1 MILILAI
8 MMIMSLILRI
18 DIMRSHW
25 LDIAENKEDN
35 KYELSQYQKELEKSY
50 TEKIEIER
58 KLKAINYRILQL
70 KEYITDLT

>member
-1 MILILAI
+1 MTLILVI

>member
-1 MILILAI
+1 MTLILVI

-25 LDIAENKEDN
+25 LDIMENKEEN
-35 KYELSQYQKELEKSY
+35 KYELYSYQKELENAY

-58 KLKAINYRILQL
+58 KLKAINYRISQL
-70 KEYITDLT
+70 KEYISNLT

>member
-1 MILILAI
+1 MSLILAL

-18 DIMRSHW
+18 DIVRSHW

-70 KEYITDLT
+70 REYISDLT

>member
-1 MILILAI
+1 MK
-8 MMIMSLILRI
+8 
-18 DIMRSHW
+18 SHW
-25 LDIAENKEDN
+25 LDVMENKEEN
-35 KYELSQYQKELEKSY
+35 KYVLCQYQKELENAY

>member
-1 MILILAI
+1 
-8 MMIMSLILRI
+8 MSLIQRI

>member
-1 MILILAI
+1 
-8 MMIMSLILRI
+8 
-18 DIMRSHW
+18 MRSHW

-70 KEYITDLT
+70 KEYISDLT

>member
-1 MILILAI
+1 

-58 KLKAINYRILQL
+58 KLKAVNYRILQL
-70 KEYITDLT
+70 KEYISDLT

>member
-1 MILILAI
+1 MTLILVI

-58 KLKAINYRILQL
+58 KLKVINYRILQL
-70 KEYITDLT
+70 KEYISDLT

>member
-1 MILILAI
+1 
-8 MMIMSLILRI
+8 
-18 DIMRSHW
+18 MRSHW

>member
-1 MILILAI
+1 
-8 MMIMSLILRI
+8 
-18 DIMRSHW
+18 MRSHW

-35 KYELSQYQKELEKSY
+35 KYELSKYQKELEKSY

-70 KEYITDLT
+70 KEYISDLT

>member
-1 MILILAI
+1 
-8 MMIMSLILRI
+8 MSLILRI

>member
-1 MILILAI
+1 MTLILVI

-35 KYELSQYQKELEKSY
+35 KYELSQYQKELENAY

-70 KEYITDLT
+70 KEYISDLT

>member
-1 MILILAI
+1 
-8 MMIMSLILRI
+8 MSLILRI

-58 KLKAINYRILQL
+58 KLKVINYRILQL
-70 KEYITDLT
+70 KEYISDLT

>member
-1 MILILAI
+1 
-8 MMIMSLILRI
+8 
-18 DIMRSHW
+18 MRSHW

-58 KLKAINYRILQL
+58 KLKAVNYRILQL
-70 KEYITDLT
+70 KEYISDLT

>member
-1 MILILAI
+1 
-8 MMIMSLILRI
+8 
-18 DIMRSHW
+18 MRSHW

-58 KLKAINYRILQL
+58 KLKVINYRILQL
-70 KEYITDLT
+70 KEYISDLT